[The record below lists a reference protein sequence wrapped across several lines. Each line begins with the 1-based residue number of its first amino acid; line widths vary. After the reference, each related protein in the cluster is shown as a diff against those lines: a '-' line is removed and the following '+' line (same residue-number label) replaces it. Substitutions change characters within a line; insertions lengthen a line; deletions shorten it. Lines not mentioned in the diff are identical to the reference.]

1 MRRVRANVVN
11 TTSKRRMPT
20 RRMAQLAS
28 LIVSGERRSGSVNIV
43 LIGDTRMRTLNRKY
57 RGQDRTTDV
66 LSFHFDDD
74 DGDQPPPL
82 IGEIYISVPQAE
94 KHARSMGHDLPD
106 EILFLTAHGL
116 LHILGYTHESM
127 KKFERMVDK
136 QLHYLNKLYRK
147 P

>member
-1 MRRVRANVVN
+1 MKRVSAKVVN

-20 RRMAQLAS
+20 RRMAQLAG
-28 LIVSGERRSGSVNIV
+28 LIISGERRSGTVNII
-43 LIGDTRMRTLNRKY
+43 LIGDARMKTLNRKY

-66 LSFHFDDD
+66 LSFHLDDD

-94 KHARSMGHDLPD
+94 KRARSLGHDLPD

-116 LHILGYTHESM
+116 LHILGHKHESM
-127 KKFERMVDK
+127 KKFQVMIER
-136 QLHYLNKLYRK
+136 QLHYLNKLYGK

>member
-1 MRRVRANVVN
+1 MKRVRANVVN
-11 TTSKRRMPT
+11 TISKRRMPT
-20 RRMAQLAS
+20 RRMALLAG

-43 LIGDTRMRTLNRKY
+43 LIGDTRMKTLNRKY

-66 LSFHFDDD
+66 LSFPFDDD

-82 IGEIYISVPQAE
+82 IGEIYISVPQA
-94 KHARSMGHDLPD
+94 KKRARSLGHDLPD

-127 KKFERMVDK
+127 KKFEMMIEK

-147 P
+147 S

>member
-1 MRRVRANVVN
+1 MKRVRANVVN

-20 RRMAQLAS
+20 RRMAQLAD

-43 LIGDTRMRTLNRKY
+43 LIGDTRMRTLNRKF

-66 LSFHFDDD
+66 LSFPFDDD
-74 DGDQPPPL
+74 DADQPPPL

-94 KHARSMGHDLPD
+94 KRAKSFGHDLPD

-127 KKFERMVDK
+127 KKFEQMVDK
-136 QLHYLNKLYRK
+136 QLDYLNKLYRK